1 MSQIN
6 RVQNCFEL
14 LDDNK
19 DGVISKDELENAVK
33 VLAVGKEK
41 NIEKTV
47 DCIMQL
53 VDTDNSETIDFD
65 EFSKVF
71 SEICVNKPKES
82 ELKKIFKLFDKG
94 KMFFTSNR
102 CFF

>member
-41 NIEKTV
+41 NIEKSV

-53 VDTDNSETIDFD
+53 VDTDNSETTRYNF
-65 EFSKVF
+65 F
-71 SEICVNKPKES
+71 NKRGDIQGS
-82 ELKKIFKLFDKG
+82 LKKFHF
-94 KMFFTSNR
+94 
-102 CFF
+102 